1 MRNAK
6 SKSIST
12 SLPASLE
19 TRLRVIS
26 SRENRSVAN
35 VVENAVR
42 VFTLL
47 PKDLRDR
54 LVELSSDGPNVYARF
69 EQISR
74 RFLFELARLRYEQ
87 ASALVAASGGE
98 VDKEMLADD
107 EAKIIS
113 SPLG

>member
-1 MRNAK
+1 MSNAK
-6 SKSIST
+6 SRSIST
-12 SLPASLE
+12 SLPAPLE
-19 TRLRVIS
+19 TRLRIIS

-54 LVELSSDGPNVYARF
+54 LVELSSDGPDLSARF

-98 VDKEMLADD
+98 VDEKMLADD
-107 EAKIIS
+107 EAVIIS
-113 SPLG
+113 SSPR